1 MTEPTRLSFGIKT
14 TPQNVS
20 FADILR
26 VWAEADTIPV
36 IEHAWLWDHLQPMRG
51 DTSIPVLEGWTAL
64 AALAARTHRLR
75 LGLVV
80 TNNLIRPPALL
91 AKIAATTDVIAEG
104 RLVLGIGA
112 GGSAGPESEAYGIA
126 APGAGERI
134 ARLAE
139 SITIIKRMFTE
150 DTVDFDGRYY
160 QLTAARCEPKPVHR
174 PHPPIMIGGAGE
186 RATLRVVAEN
196 ADIWNMPG
204 PPYFT
209 ATEFRRKCAVLDEH
223 CAAIGRDPKEIIR
236 SVQTHVRYEDPA
248 AGRDTLLELI
258 EAGARHLVL
267 NLPMPYPAAPV
278 TWLAEEIIKPVAEKI
293 DTL

>member
-64 AALAARTHRLR
+64 AALA
-75 LGLVV
+75 
-80 TNNLIRPPALL
+80 
-91 AKIAATTDVIAEG
+91 EG

-150 DTVDFDGRYY
+150 DTVDFDGRYHR
-160 QLTAARCEPKPVHR
+160 LTAARCDGR
-174 PHPPIMIGGAGE
+174 Q
-186 RATLRVVAEN
+186 RANRSRYT
-196 ADIWNMPG
+196 DH
-204 PPYFT
+204 T
-209 ATEFRRKCAVLDEH
+209 RR
-223 CAAIGRDPKEIIR
+223 
-236 SVQTHVRYEDPA
+236 S
-248 AGRDTLLELI
+248 
-258 EAGARHLVL
+258 
-267 NLPMPYPAAPV
+267 
-278 TWLAEEIIKPVAEKI
+278 
-293 DTL
+293 